1 LRDGLWHTQAMSDNR
16 SSAFPSLGF
25 MGRFGRAADLRA
37 LDAALR
43 EVDMHP
49 NLVPEAAKLTLV
61 KLMRQHVPGSKP
73 APEDIRAAAE
83 LTSYC
88 MAGPSAFAAV
98 NDPVLARQVE
108 RRIDAALEEGG
119 GLDAEIILLMLHA
132 GLIQPVVVETFG
144 LTSEME
150 ENDTGG
156 AA

>member
-1 LRDGLWHTQAMSDNR
+1 
-16 SSAFPSLGF
+16 

-37 LDAALR
+37 LDTALR

-61 KLMRQHVPGSKP
+61 KLMRQHVPGG
-73 APEDIRAAAE
+73 APGQADIRAAAE
-83 LTSYC
+83 LTAYC

-119 GLDAEIILLMLHA
+119 GLDAEIVLLMLHA

-144 LTSEME
+144 LTSET
-150 ENDTGG
+150 DDPSG
-156 AA
+156 AGR